1 MSINELVNELK
12 VPKSQYNSFGKYSFR
27 NNEDIQT
34 ALKPL
39 LLKYD
44 VSLISAS
51 EIFALNNEIVVSIHL
66 KLYKDEKL
74 IASGDG
80 HAVVDLNK
88 KGMDKGQATGAAFS
102 YASKYAFGQMLL
114 IDDTKDNDG
123 QAPQTT
129 SKAKPKPK
137 AAPKKFEMTMAELT
151 AKVEAGEIDREAAKQ
166 MLREGKIDTT
176 KK

>member
-1 MSINELVNELK
+1 MKINELINEFK
-12 VPKSQYNSFGKYSFR
+12 APKNQYNSFGKYNFR

-44 VSLISAS
+44 LRLKSSSEPIEMAGEVIIS
-51 EIFALNNEIVVSIHL
+51 VHL
-66 KLYKDEKL
+66 RLYDGDKNV
-74 IASGDG
+74 ASGDG

-114 IDDTKDNDG
+114 IDDTKDADNFDNST
-123 QAPQTT
+123 P
-129 SKAKPKPK
+129 
-137 AAPKKFEMTMAELT
+137 APKKGSTYTMAELKRLVAIKKMT
-151 AKVEAGEIDREAAKQ
+151 SAQANAYVKQ
-166 MLREGKIDTT
+166 HGIK
-176 KK
+176 

>member
-1 MSINELVNELK
+1 MKINELINEFK
-12 VPKSQYNSFGKYSFR
+12 APKNQYNSFGKYKFR

-44 VSLISAS
+44 MRLESSS
-51 EIFALNNEIVVSIHL
+51 EPIELSNEIVISVHL
-66 KLYKDEKL
+66 RLYDGE
-74 IASGDG
+74 IVVASGDG

-114 IDDTKDNDG
+114 IDDTKDADSMDNRT
-123 QAPQTT
+123 P
-129 SKAKPKPK
+129 
-137 AAPKKFEMTMAELT
+137 APKNGSIYTMAEL
-151 AKVEAGEIDREAAKQ
+151 KQLVAGKHMTSAQANAYVKQ
-166 MLREGKIDTT
+166 HGIK
-176 KK
+176 